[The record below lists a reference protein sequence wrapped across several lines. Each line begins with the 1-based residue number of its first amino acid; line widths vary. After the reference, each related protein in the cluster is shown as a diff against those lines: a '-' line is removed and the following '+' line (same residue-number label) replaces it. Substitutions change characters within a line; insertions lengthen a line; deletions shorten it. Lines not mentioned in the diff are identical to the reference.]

1 MLYFKVETDELGERH
16 QGSWCEWVCITL
28 LRRRIRVGIMNK
40 VIFEQVL
47 QDGE

>member
-16 QGSWCEWVCITL
+16 PGSWCEWVCITL